1 MKAWAQKWCCS
12 RHQMQTNLNAE
23 TRRTQRSA
31 ESESVCV
38 PLRPLRLCVEIRS
51 VCAHAVIWSAVTCHR
66 FSCFADLSAEQNRV
80 QRFGSSPSQT
90 ATSRLPKAA
99 RTRRTPN
106 RWRAVVAGWLLAS
119 LAFAHA
125 QQSEPQGWLA
135 IGPHFQPPPEFAGQF
150 GKYRSPLLFADGSRV
165 QSAADW
171 QRRREEI
178 RRQWIDLMGPWPPL
192 IEKPKME
199 FLSKSRRENFTQH
212 RVRLE
217 IAPKQT
223 SEGWLLVPE
232 GAGPF
237 PAALVVFY
245 EPETSVGLNTNRFRD
260 FGYQLARRG
269 FVTLNIGT
277 PGGNAWKPETGAA
290 QCQPLSF
297 HAYVAAN
304 CWNAL
309 ANLPDVD
316 RTRIGIVGHSYGG
329 KWAMFAGAL
338 WEKFACVAVSD
349 PGIVFDETRSNVNY
363 WEPWYLG
370 ASSLEKRPK
379 AGIPSAENPRTG
391 AYKRMIEQG
400 HDLHEL
406 HSLIAPRPFFVSGGS
421 EDPPSRWTAL
431 NHLVEVNRTLG
442 VSNRVAMTNRKDHS
456 PSLDSNEKLYAF
468 FSHFLGAVRPASDG
482 AGPTQSEP
490 ESSRIRLLI
499 ETDAGG
505 DPDDEQSLVRFL
517 LYANEWDVEGII
529 ANRRET
535 RRGENLNIERTGL
548 GVVRR
553 LIDAYGQCF
562 ANLVRH
568 DARYPAPETLRQ
580 RTVAGYDDTDAA
592 VNLIIA
598 SVDSPDPRPLW
609 YSDWGTDTGGAT
621 NNLKRALDRVLR
633 ERGPKGYAKFK
644 SRLRLTSYDLF
655 APHTTNIAPAF
666 PLLINTFQPPLEG
679 RRWYHRFSA
688 LTATAGGFDLV
699 RDVLTGHGPLGA
711 LYPTNTTHWAKEGD
725 SPTFL
730 YLVPTGMNDPEQP
743 GWGSWAGRYGLN
755 TNYAGRPCYWA
766 NQFDAW
772 NGVTN
777 RDNTLRRWAV
787 HLQNDFKARLDW
799 CVNDFA
805 NANHPPV
812 ARVRGALRRTV
823 KPGETVTLDASGST
837 DPDGHPIRFEW
848 VYYPEAGTYRGEPVM
863 IANAASAR
871 ASFTAPG
878 AGSEQSVH
886 VILMVT
892 DEGLPPLTRY
902 QRVGVTMKP

>member
-1 MKAWAQKWCCS
+1 MI
-12 RHQMQTNLNAE
+12 
-23 TRRTQRSA
+23 
-31 ESESVCV
+31 
-38 PLRPLRLCVEIRS
+38 RPVL
-51 VCAHAVIWSAVTCHR
+51 A
-66 FSCFADLSAEQNRV
+66 
-80 QRFGSSPSQT
+80 
-90 ATSRLPKAA
+90 
-99 RTRRTPN
+99 
-106 RWRAVVAGWLLAS
+106 LL
-119 LAFAHA
+119 F
-125 QQSEPQGWLA
+125 A
-135 IGPHFQPPPEFAGQF
+135 IGASPGSTMEPSASWPDTTPHFQPPPEFVGQF
-150 GKYRSPLLFADGSRV
+150 GNYRSPLLFADGSRA

-178 RRQWIDLMGPWPPL
+178 RRQWMELMGPWPPL
-192 IEKPKME
+192 IQKPKME

-217 IAPKQT
+217 IAPQQ
-223 SEGWLLVPE
+223 SGDSWLLVPD

-260 FGYQLARRG
+260 FGYQLARLG

-304 CWNAL
+304 CWHAL
-309 ANLPDVD
+309 ANLPEVD
-316 RTRIGIVGHSYGG
+316 RARIGVVGHSYGG

-338 WEKFACVAVSD
+338 WEKFAAVAVSD
-349 PGIVFDETRSNVNY
+349 PGIVFDETRGNVNY

-370 ASSLEKRPK
+370 FDGNEQRPRR
-379 AGIPSAENPRTG
+379 GIPSADNPRTG
-391 AYKRMIEQG
+391 AYKRMIEQDR
-400 HDLHEL
+400 DLHEL
-406 HSLIAPRPFFVSGGS
+406 HALIAPRPFFVSGGA
-421 EDPPSRWTAL
+421 EDPPSRWAAL
-431 NHLVEVNRTLG
+431 NHLVEVNRVLG

-456 PSLDSNEKLYAF
+456 PNADSNEKLYAF
-468 FSHFLGAVRPASDG
+468 FAHFLGPNGNRPGASSPALRAPSPPLGAEERDG
-482 AGPTQSEP
+482 ERRPTGSP
-490 ESSRIRLLI
+490 SDSDRRRLRLLI

-517 LYANEWDVEGII
+517 LYANEWDVEGMI
-529 ANRRET
+529 ANRAEA
-535 RRGENLNIERTGL
+535 RRGENRNVERTGF
-548 GVVRR
+548 GIVRR
-553 LIDAYGQCF
+553 LIDAYGRCYPK
-562 ANLVRH
+562 LVQH
-568 DARYPAPETLRQ
+568 DPRYPTAETLRQ
-580 RTVAGYDDTDAA
+580 RTVAGYDDTDDA

-598 SVDSPDPRPLW
+598 TVDKPDPRPLW

-621 NNLKRALDRVLR
+621 NNLKRALNRVLR
-633 ERGPKGYAKFK
+633 ERGPEGYAKFK

-655 APHTTNIAPAF
+655 APHTTNIAPPF
-666 PLLINTFQPPLEG
+666 EILVNTFQPPLDG
-679 RRWYHRFSA
+679 RRWYHCFSA
-688 LTATAGGFDLV
+688 LTSRAGGFDLV
-699 RDVLTGHGPLGA
+699 RDVLTDHGPLGA

-772 NGVTN
+772 NGSTN

-787 HLQNDFKARLDW
+787 HLQNDFKTRLDW
-799 CVNDFA
+799 CVNDRA

-812 ARVRGALRRTV
+812 ARVSGSLRRIA
-823 KPGETVTLDASGST
+823 KPGDMVTLDASGSS
-837 DPDGHPIRFEW
+837 DPDGQSLRFEW
-848 VYYPEAGTYRGEPVM
+848 VYYPEAGTYLGAPVI

-871 ASFTAPG
+871 ASFIAPKVDT
-878 AGSEQSVH
+878 EQSIH
-886 VILMVT
+886 VILVVT
-892 DEGLPPLTRY
+892 DEGTPPLTRY
-902 QRVGVTMKP
+902 LRVIVTVNP